1 MEMEKGEE
9 EGMKKMEEEG
19 NEESEESEESEDGRD
34 RTKAHRIWAL
44 ENLYKLVMTTKSL
57 DTFPLIRLLFVVG
70 CFETQ
75 NDPKPGTVSNEKKK
89 ITRSQFTPFI
99 SLSLLDIPESLS
111 FMEADYLGD
120 LANYC
125 YPVIS
130 SEVRDKAIEL
140 LFAST
145 RALSVKREEQDDK
158 KGEMGLNE
166 ENELYVYLVL
176 KEYLQLETT
185 YSSNEKYNSLEMAR
199 TWSEGEKEVRESLLE
214 HIETICTRYQKDPA
228 KHKRELVFARLFVNV
243 LLEQVFKPEYSQFIP
258 DLVEC
263 YRQFSSPENT
273 TQQSEERPVS
283 VLLEIV
289 LILLRTSS
297 KTLRDSATQLF
308 GGVCGEM
315 EEEDVK
321 DMLNVFWTNED
332 VEEME
337 EEGEDEGEGSEEE
350 IEMSMDEE
358 GEEEEKEEEDESDES
373 DDDDDDDDDDDGDE
387 ESEESEEEE
396 KKTKEKK
403 DDDDDDDDD
412 DSESEWE
419 NGVGSFNSFP
429 LTSSSLRNSAK
440 P

>member
-1 MEMEKGEE
+1 M
-9 EGMKKMEEEG
+9 
-19 NEESEESEESEDGRD
+19 
-34 RTKAHRIWAL
+34 
-44 ENLYKLVMTTKSL
+44 
-57 DTFPLIRLLFVVG
+57 F
-70 CFETQ
+70 
-75 NDPKPGTVSNEKKK
+75 
-89 ITRSQFTPFI
+89 
-99 SLSLLDIPESLS
+99 SLLEVPESLS
-111 FMEADYLGD
+111 FTETDYLSD
-120 LANYC
+120 LSNYC
-125 YPVIS
+125 YPAIS
-130 SEVRDKAIEL
+130 SDVREKAIEL

-145 RALSVKREEQDDK
+145 RTLSVKREEQDDK
-158 KGEMGLNE
+158 KGEMGLNAK
-166 ENELYVYLVL
+166 NELYVYLVL
-176 KEYLQLETT
+176 KEYLQLEAT
-185 YSSNEKYNSLEMAR
+185 YDSNEKYNSLEMAR

-214 HIETICTRYQKDPA
+214 HIDTICKRYQKDPV

-263 YRQFSSPENT
+263 YRQFNNPENT

-337 EEGEDEGEGSEEE
+337 EEEEGEGSEEE

-358 GEEEEKEEEDESDES
+358 GEEGESEEEEE
-373 DDDDDDDDDDDGDE
+373 E
-387 ESEESEEEE
+387 ESEDDEDEESEEEE
-396 KKTKEKK
+396 EEKEKEKEKK

-412 DSESEWE
+412 DDESESEWE
-419 NGVGSFNSFP
+419 NGVRKLNQP
-429 LTSSSLRNSAK
+429 IPTYI
-440 P
+440 